1 MPRKNKPDR
10 AMRRMY
16 GHLMCK
22 IMVGDPDWFST
33 HGIFV
38 NLAVFLLL
46 ALFLL
51 NGCTARGDLII
62 EVQTCDATISPDT
75 GWFVAEIG
83 ADLSGPGNPLGW
95 LAFSQIAEN
104 GGFALMASGSFSDRY
119 GTDSGEQ
126 TLRVQTFEHNG
137 WNQAVILPYGS
148 PVGLGYSYSDFLRVY
163 DSETDIPENNP
174 LYIPFAWQSWLD
186 RDETGTFQK
195 MYQGVGYVSIDQID
209 PMPIEGLGSKP
220 SYRVHQ
226 IVLTSGDLTAGS
238 LPGTAAVPEPSVL
251 VAGVVVAVVVIAQ
264 ILLTRRMRR
273 CSIK

>member
-1 MPRKNKPDR
+1 MKKERPDK

-38 NLAVFLLL
+38 NLTVFLLVI
-46 ALFLL
+46 LFLL
-51 NGCTARGDLII
+51 NGCAARGDLII

-75 GWFVAEIG
+75 GWFVAEVG
-83 ADLSGPGNPLGW
+83 ADLAGFGNPLGW
-95 LAFSQIAEN
+95 VVFSQIAEN
-104 GGFALMASGSFSDRY
+104 GGIALMSSGSFSDRY
-119 GTDSGEQ
+119 GTDNGVQ
-126 TLRVQTFEHNG
+126 TLQVQTFYHNG
-137 WNQAVILPYGS
+137 WDQAVILPYGS
-148 PVGLGYSYSDFLRVY
+148 PVGQGYAYSDFLRLY

-226 IVLTSGDLTAGS
+226 IVLTSGDLVAGS
-238 LPGTAAVPEPSVL
+238 LPGTAAVPEPSTVISGL
-251 VAGVVVAVVVIAQ
+251 VVVAVIVAQ
-264 ILLTRRMRR
+264 ILLTRRVRQ
-273 CSIK
+273 STIK